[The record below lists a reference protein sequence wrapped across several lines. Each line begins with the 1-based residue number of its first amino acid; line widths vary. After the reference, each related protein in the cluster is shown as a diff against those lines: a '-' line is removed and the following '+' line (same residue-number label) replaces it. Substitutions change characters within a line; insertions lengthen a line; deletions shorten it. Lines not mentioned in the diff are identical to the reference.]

1 VCCTGTAH
9 FLPPV
14 DHTLRA
20 IFLERSGARRAFYV
34 WVFFQVLCV
43 PSDIVYF
50 NLGWR
55 LENRRWSTDNATGLE
70 DLAAAIRNKGLPFLE
85 PIQTPRDAALAAKLI
100 HHLPYDEVQRA
111 VAYAF
116 ARNGDRQQAIREL
129 ESYLAA
135 HAELQ
140 SDLDYVV
147 ARVAEARALKEQL
160 LKEPSAALRQLQ
172 EWEDAT
178 RAALGLREYN
188 FLSDVLK
195 HGV

>member
-1 VCCTGTAH
+1 VEHRQRYGTGRSCRRDSEQGPAVSRANSNAARCG
-9 FLPPV
+9 PCGEV
-14 DHTLRA
+14 D
-20 IFLERSGARRAFYV
+20 
-34 WVFFQVLCV
+34 
-43 PSDIVYF
+43 PS
-50 NLGWR
+50 
-55 LENRRWSTDNATGLE
+55 
-70 DLAAAIRNKGLPFLE
+70 P
-85 PIQTPRDAALAAKLI
+85 
-100 HHLPYDEVQRA
+100 PYDEVQRA

-116 ARNGDRQQAIREL
+116 ARNGDRQQAIREP